1 MSDEHARSLF
11 EVTRGAA
18 RELAES
24 SLLLL
29 PLGATE
35 QHGPH
40 LPVGTDSIL
49 VEEVARRAAD
59 SLAGDVPVVLAP
71 TLSFGS
77 SAHHLPFGGTL
88 SLETDTY
95 YHVLMDL
102 GRSAVASGF
111 RRLFL
116 LNGHGGNHELAQL
129 AARDLAL
136 THPVDAAAGSWW
148 AMAHDELV
156 ASGAWSAH
164 PLPGHAGAFETS
176 AILAQRPELVREPR
190 PVRPHSSPA
199 APTFRASYRSEFH
212 GRWQAIDGHT
222 DSPAD
227 ATADLGRDALDIAT
241 RVVAGALRTFFM
253 QSGAPHS

>member
-1 MSDEHARSLF
+1 MSDADVRPLSEL
-11 EVTRGAA
+11 TRGEA
-18 RELAES
+18 RDGASS

-49 VEEVARRAAD
+49 VEEVARRAAAR
-59 SLAGDVPVVLAP
+59 LAGEVPVVVAP
-71 TLSFGS
+71 ALHFGS

-88 SLETDTY
+88 SLETETY
-95 YHVLMDL
+95 YRVLMDL

-136 THPVDAAAGSWW
+136 SHPIDAGAGSWW
-148 AMAHDELV
+148 TMAHDELI
-156 ASGAWSAH
+156 ASGAWDAH
-164 PLPGHAGAFETS
+164 PVPGHAGAFETS
-176 AILAQRPELVREPR
+176 AVLALRPELVREPR
-190 PVRPHSSPA
+190 PARPAESPA
-199 APTFRASYRSEFH
+199 PAPFRAPYRAEFH
-212 GRWQAIDGHT
+212 GSWQAIDGHS

-227 ATADLGRDALDIAT
+227 ATATAGHAALDIAT
-241 RVVAGALRTFFM
+241 RVVVDALRSFFA
-253 QSGAPHS
+253 QSTARAK

>member
-1 MSDEHARSLF
+1 MSENGIRSLA
-11 EVTRGAA
+11 ELTRGAA
-18 RELAES
+18 REQATD

-49 VEEVARRAAD
+49 VDDVARRAAEW
-59 SLAGDVPVVLAP
+59 LAGEVPVIVAP
-71 TLSFGS
+71 TLWFGS

-88 SLETDTY
+88 SLETETY
-95 YHVLMDL
+95 YRVLMDL
-102 GRSAVASGF
+102 GRSAVTSGF

-136 THPVDAAAGSWW
+136 AHPIDAAAGSWW
-148 AMAHDELV
+148 TMAYDDLHAGGGWDR
-156 ASGAWSAH
+156 H
-164 PLPGHAGAFETS
+164 PLPGHAGAFETA
-176 AILAQRPELVREPR
+176 AILAVRPELVQEPR
-190 PVRPHSSPA
+190 PARPPSPV
-199 APTFRASYRSEFH
+199 PPPSFRSPFRAEFH
-212 GRWQAIDGHT
+212 GSWQSIDGHS

-227 ATADLGRDALDIAT
+227 ATPAAGAATLDIAG
-241 RVVAGALRTFFM
+241 RVVADALRTFHAE
-253 QSGAPHS
+253 SRRRAE